1 VRLSSRALKAR
12 SWRVPSLYAAA
23 ALVLAIVLPRLE
35 TQFLPSLTSTVSE
48 TAALAMYSS
57 IASGMIALTGIVFS
71 LTFVMVQFSATAYS
85 PRLVLWIARDPIVA
99 HALGVFIAT
108 FLYAVA
114 AVAWVGRSAA
124 GVPMISAWIVVGLLL
139 MSVAMFVALIE
150 RVAMLQ
156 INRMLA
162 FTGDRGRAVIDTLY
176 PPLGSLAAG
185 SAGPVKVE
193 GSPTHTVMYQGR
205 PLTVQAIDIARLVT
219 LAERTRAVIEVGAA
233 VGDTLAASMPLM
245 VVRGYRVPISERL
258 LRAAIELGDERT
270 FEQDPKYALRLLVDI
285 AIKALSPAIND
296 PTTAV
301 QALDQIGDLLLRL
314 SRRQLDIGVFR
325 DAGGAV
331 RVVIP
336 FPSWDDFLRLA
347 FDEIRSYGA
356 DSVQVMRRMN
366 ALMIDLADAVPVG
379 RRDALR
385 EWQAR
390 LQRSIERHFDDPAD
404 QLDASLPD
412 RQGLGVP
419 RRRPAA

>member
-1 VRLSSRALKAR
+1 
-12 SWRVPSLYAAA
+12 
-23 ALVLAIVLPRLE
+23 
-35 TQFLPSLTSTVSE
+35 
-48 TAALAMYSS
+48 
-57 IASGMIALTGIVFS
+57 
-71 LTFVMVQFSATAYS
+71 
-85 PRLVLWIARDPIVA
+85 
-99 HALGVFIAT
+99 
-108 FLYAVA
+108 
-114 AVAWVGRSAA
+114 
-124 GVPMISAWIVVGLLL
+124 
-139 MSVAMFVALIE
+139 
-150 RVAMLQ
+150 
-156 INRMLA
+156 
-162 FTGDRGRAVIDTLY
+162 
-176 PPLGSLAAG
+176 
-185 SAGPVKVE
+185 VKVD

-347 FDEIRSYGA
+347 FDEICAYGA
-356 DSVQVMRRMN
+356 SSIQVMRRMN
-366 ALMIDLADAVPVG
+366 ALLNALVRALPEPRRAALGYWQHRLEGAINRNFVDLDA
-379 RRDALR
+379 RRDAL
-385 EWQAR
+385 AR
-390 LQRSIERHFDDPAD
+390 DPQGIGVSRRS
-404 QLDASLPD
+404 
-412 RQGLGVP
+412 
-419 RRRPAA
+419 AA